1 MKIKKETLAEIEELY
16 RDTCFD
22 SESTVI
28 RRTFRDMSL
37 ESDEKA
43 LAKEIAPL
51 LDKLAADNKVMADDL
66 YNAILDVATDYERG
80 GFVKGFLYA
89 KCLLS

>member
-1 MKIKKETLAEIEELY
+1 MRFRTETLAEIEELY

-22 SESTVI
+22 SESTPV

-37 ESDEKA
+37 ESEEKA
-43 LAKEIAPL
+43 LAKEITPL

-66 YNAILDVATDYERG
+66 YNAILDVATDYECG
-80 GFVKGFLYA
+80 GFVRGFLYA
-89 KCLLS
+89 RTLLT

>member
-22 SESTVI
+22 SETTPI
-28 RRTFRDMSL
+28 RRTFRNMSL
-37 ESDEKA
+37 ESEEKA
-43 LAKEIAPL
+43 LNKEIAPL
-51 LDKLAADNKVMADDL
+51 LDKLTTYDKAMADDL

-80 GFVKGFLYA
+80 GFVRGFLYA
-89 KCLLS
+89 RTLLT